1 MLSIK
6 ELKGRQAKEGGTNE
20 WSSSRE
26 CQNEGGEEP
35 RLTETEPGKEV
46 R

>member
-1 MLSIK
+1 MSGIK
-6 ELKGRQAKEGGTNE
+6 ELKGGQAKEGRANE

-35 RLTETEPGKEV
+35 RMTATEPGKEV